1 MMKNRF
7 LTAIMLSILFGLGG
21 MLFGTG
27 MTQAWMDGTE
37 MRNSSDHKGSQPV
50 MPASH
55 PLPVKIADLVKSAR
69 TKSGGVVS
77 EQHRQSLPVPV
88 FRNGNLLIAFLYCP
102 ALALPKQSVKMSP
115 PQYLVLLR
123 PDTGSLVELKAVA
136 PRDFGQTHKPGE
148 MIGTYALL
156 AGMTSDQVLQAT
168 DRLYR
173 LYDLLLP
180 GFYARPMSAGQE
192 IIKAAKEF
200 KELFRL
206 LSESPLQPYYRFWG
220 KDFFN
225 WIDQVSG
232 TQ

>member
-1 MMKNRF
+1 MARSGQMFMK
-7 LTAIMLSILFGLGG
+7 TAEWVRLAGVMS
-21 MLFGTG
+21 
-27 MTQAWMDGTE
+27 
-37 MRNSSDHKGSQPV
+37 NPV
-50 MPASH
+50 VGEPS
-55 PLPVKIADLVKSAR
+55 
-69 TKSGGVVS
+69 
-77 EQHRQSLPVPV
+77 RQSFPIPVLLPGRLNIVLLYCRPV
-88 FRNGNLLIAFLYCP
+88 FRPPHPEKLFPPEYLLTLHATGEFVELRPVTPREFGQSHKPEEIIGAY
-102 ALALPKQSVKMSP
+102 ALP
-115 PQYLVLLR
+115 
-123 PDTGSLVELKAVA
+123 
-136 PRDFGQTHKPGE
+136 
-148 MIGTYALL
+148 

-206 LSESPLQPYYRFWG
+206 LSEAPLQPYYRFLG